1 VRLPLLLAATLA
13 VFLVACGGGG
23 DENKPSPAATS
34 AAKKAAAT
42 AAPASATATATAAA
56 TVEDRAATEALL
68 KAASLQLEDLPSG
81 FTLDDERFTTNEE
94 AAAEQ
99 EGNPRAATLEDLNGF
114 GRILGYEAS
123 YSQDVS
129 ATGSALSFQMTTT
142 VYRDSKGAGEH
153 FRFVREQTSDPEF
166 IQAFEDSLAGS
177 GVEVKDATISPMS
190 FADVGDDHLALELK
204 VTAHSPDLD
213 ADFDVV
219 SQLVGVRRDRGIG
232 AITVTAVGSPESV
245 GELEDLARTLDERLK
260 DALE

>member
-1 VRLPLLLAATLA
+1 MRLPLFLAATLA
-13 VFLVACGGGG
+13 VFLVACGGGE
-23 DENKPSPAATS
+23 DENKPAATGTS
-34 AAKKAAAT
+34 ASPT
-42 AAPASATATATAAA
+42 SASATAAA
-56 TVEDRAATEALL
+56 TLEDRAATEALL

-99 EGNPRAATLEDLNGF
+99 EGNAHAPTLEDLNGF

-129 ATGSALSFQMTTT
+129 ATESVLSLQMTTT

-166 IQAFEDSLAGS
+166 IQSFEDSLASS

-219 SQLVGVRRDRGIG
+219 SQLIGVRRDRGIG

-245 GELEDLARTLDERLK
+245 AELEDLARTLDQRLK